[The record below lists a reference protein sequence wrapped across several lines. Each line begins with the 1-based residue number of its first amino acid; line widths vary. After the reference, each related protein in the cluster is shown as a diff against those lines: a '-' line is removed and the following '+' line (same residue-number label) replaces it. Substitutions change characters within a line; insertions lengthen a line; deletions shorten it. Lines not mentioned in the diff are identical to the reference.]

1 MICNGIRNERVK
13 LVSYLQIAYHT
24 IILFLQSIRIS
35 NIHPVDKLSPCN
47 EIYYPWVNYNII
59 LSVLHA
65 NGGGYSMHLHSIQQT
80 VNKERVL
87 MDNEYY
93 LLLHYIYT
101 IYLHK
106 MNELVLNLNI
116 FLFWASYADKVG
128 DAALHSRK
136 EKSC

>member
-1 MICNGIRNERVK
+1 MTFYLFFCRGALLSGYIPRSWLQPGAHTGNILICNGIRNERVK

-65 NGGGYSMHLHSIQQT
+65 NGGGYSMHLHSIQHT

-93 LLLHYIYT
+93 LLLHY
-101 IYLHK
+101 
-106 MNELVLNLNI
+106 
-116 FLFWASYADKVG
+116 F
-128 DAALHSRK
+128 
-136 EKSC
+136 